1 MLLGGDIM
9 YVKVLIET
17 RVKSNDMTFT
27 YHVPENIG
35 ENLIGKRVI
44 IPFNNRLVEAFV
56 LEYTKLDGNYEVKD
70 IISVVDEQSVLTSE
84 LLRLGK
90 FMSDKYL
97 CPLISCYQV
106 MLPKALKAGVKKS
119 GKVKRLTY
127 VRLNDD
133 VINVDIKIKSQL
145 EIINLL
151 KENKEV
157 LKSSI
162 KSKSS
167 LKKLLE
173 KNIVIE
179 YEKEVYRN
187 INSSSDIRDVKL
199 TSDQITISSKIKEK
213 IGTSKAMLLYGVTGS
228 GKTEVYIDVVKS
240 VIKMNKSAIILVPE
254 ISLTPQITARFKGVF
269 KEKIAILHSSLS
281 DGERYDEYRRII
293 KDEVKVVIGARSA
306 IFAPLKNIGIIIID
320 EEHSESYKQENNPR
334 YNTIDIAFE
343 RSKTHMCPVVLGS
356 ATPTIESFAR
366 AKKGYYEYLE
376 LSNRVNEKP
385 MPNVTI
391 VDMKYEIRKGNSI
404 FSTVLKE
411 KINDRL
417 NKKEQV
423 MLLLNR
429 RGYANYLSCKSCG
442 FVFKCPNC
450 DITLTYHKSSGMM
463 RCHYCGYATS
473 KTDTCPSCKEKSINI
488 MGAGTEKLEEKIKE
502 EFPLARVI
510 RMDRDTTSK
519 KGAHAKIINEFNT
532 GNYDILLGTQMISKG
547 LNFPNV
553 TLVGIINADSS
564 LNIPN
569 FRSSEQTFSLL
580 DQVIG
585 RAGRASKEG
594 EAVVQTFNPDHYSIT
609 CAKNHD
615 YNSFFNHEMFIRKK
629 LNYPPYCFITLIKV
643 SSKDFDYGIKEAKK
657 ISEHLRRFLKNTNVL
672 GPSIA
677 NVLKIN
683 NNYNFQVILKYKRE
697 ENLYSTLNKIVKIY
711 EGDGKIK
718 VELDFNPI
726 SL

>member
-1 MLLGGDIM
+1 M

-27 YHVPENIG
+27 YHVPESIN

-44 IPFNNRLVEAFV
+44 IPFNNRMVEGFA
-56 LEYTKLDGNYEVKD
+56 LEYTNKPKDYEVKE
-70 IISVVDEQSVLTSE
+70 IYKVIDEERVLNDE
-84 LLRLGK
+84 LIDLGK
-90 FMSDKYL
+90 FVSEKYL
-97 CPLISCYQV
+97 CSLVYAYQA
-106 MLPKALKAGVKKS
+106 MLPKALKANHKISYNAKKLLYVK
-119 GKVKRLTY
+119 
-127 VRLNDD
+127 LNNKATNYDA
-133 VINVDIKIKSQL
+133 NTKQQL
-145 EIINLL
+145 EIISFL
-151 KENKEV
+151 KDNKEV

-187 INSSSDIRDVKL
+187 VQSIEDIKNVVLTEEQINASK
-199 TSDQITISSKIKEK
+199 KIKDSLG
-213 IGTSKAMLLYGVTGS
+213 ISKTMLLYGVTGS
-228 GKTEVYIDVVKS
+228 GKTEVYIDVVKE
-240 VIKMNKSAIILVPE
+240 VVKNNKSAIILVPE

-269 KEKIAILHSSLS
+269 KDNIAILHSSLS
-281 DGERYDEYRRII
+281 DGERYDEYRRINRG
-293 KDEVKVVIGARSA
+293 EVKVVIGARSA
-306 IFAPLKNIGIIIID
+306 IFAPLKNIGVIIID

-334 YNTIDIAFE
+334 YNTIDIATE
-343 RSKTHMCPVVLGS
+343 RSKTHKCPVVLGS

-376 LSNRVNEKP
+376 LSNRVNERP
-385 MPNVTI
+385 LPNVTI

-404 FSTVLKE
+404 FSSILKE
-411 KINDRL
+411 KINDHL

-473 KTDTCPSCKEKSINI
+473 KTDTCPSCKEKSINN
-488 MGAGTEKLEEKIKE
+488 MGTGTEKLEEKIND

-510 RMDRDTTSK
+510 RMDADTTSK
-519 KGAHAKIINEFNT
+519 KGSHHRLINDFND
-532 GNYDILLGTQMISKG
+532 GKYDILVGTQMIAKG

-553 TLVGIINADSS
+553 TLVGVINGDSS

-569 FRSSEQTFSLL
+569 FRSAENTFSLL

-585 RAGRASKEG
+585 RAGRADKEG
-594 EAVVQTFNPDHYSIT
+594 EAVIQTFNPDHYSIV
-609 CAKNHD
+609 CASKHE
-615 YNSFFNHEMFIRKK
+615 YKGFFAREMMVRKK
-629 LNYPPYCFITLIKV
+629 LNYPPYCFITLIKIT
-643 SSKDFDYGIKEAKK
+643 SKDFDYGINEAKK
-657 ISEHLRRFLKNTNVL
+657 VSIFLKNNLSSTTSIL

-677 NVLKIN
+677 SVLRIN
-683 NNYNFQVILKYKRE
+683 NNYNFQVILKYKKDDM
-697 ENLYSTLNKIVKIY
+697 LYKALNEIVKIY
-711 EGDGKIK
+711 EGNSKIK
-718 VELDFNPI
+718 VELDFNPVN
-726 SL
+726 L